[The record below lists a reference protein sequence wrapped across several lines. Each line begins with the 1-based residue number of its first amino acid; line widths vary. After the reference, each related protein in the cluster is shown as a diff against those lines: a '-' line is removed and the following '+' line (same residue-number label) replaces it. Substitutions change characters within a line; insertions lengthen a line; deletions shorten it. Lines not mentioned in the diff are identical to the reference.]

1 MPWNEVSAMSLRNE
15 FVSLAIQRKTTI
27 SELCRR
33 YSISRK
39 TAYKWINHYKENTD
53 TDFSNRSNKPNYSP
67 NKTPFDVEALIK
79 VTRLE
84 FPEWGGRK
92 LKRYLENEGHDRV
105 PAASTITEIIKRND
119 LLKTSSVAEKENW
132 IRFEHEFP
140 NDLWQMD
147 FKGPISSNSGDW
159 QALTVLDD
167 HSRFSLGIQICRQQT
182 YKDTSKA
189 LIEVFRRYGLPKR
202 MTMDNGNPWGISNKT
217 RNWTKFAIWLMDQG
231 IHVSHSRP
239 HHPQTQGKDERFHR
253 SLKAEVLTKHHFI
266 NGKDLQNRCESWRGL
281 YNNKRPH
288 DALNLEVPTS
298 RYQISPREY
307 KEEPELFEYS
317 GSDITRK
324 VHSAGELK
332 YLGKVFYVGATLY
345 RKTVAIRGSG
355 TDGVLHVY
363 YRHQRVAK
371 LDLRE

>member
-1 MPWNEVSAMSLRNE
+1 V
-15 FVSLAIQRKTTI
+15 
-27 SELCRR
+27 
-33 YSISRK
+33 
-39 TAYKWINHYKENTD
+39 
-53 TDFSNRSNKPNYSP
+53 
-67 NKTPFDVEALIK
+67 
-79 VTRLE
+79 
-84 FPEWGGRK
+84 
-92 LKRYLENEGHDRV
+92 
-105 PAASTITEIIKRND
+105 ND

-182 YKDTSKA
+182 YRDTSKA

-253 SLKAEVLTKHHFI
+253 SLKAEVLTKHHFL

-281 YNNKRPH
+281 YNDKRPH

-307 KEEPELFEYS
+307 QEAPELFEYS

-332 YLGKVFYVGATLY
+332 YLGKIFYIGATLY
-345 RKTVAIRGSG
+345 RKTVAIRESE

-371 LDLRE
+371 LDLRG